1 MKLRQGVYPDFL
13 RNLLTVCQFQ
23 SPLVRDRSKPFTD
36 NIMTLFYKEARRLW
50 ELEEGQANLPR
61 LQAAMCLYMVLGKH
75 GRDKVGHSFLVEAC
89 RIAHEI
95 GLFRIL
101 PSTSV
106 QKPYGVPEEKW
117 ERVRAVT
124 AWALFNF
131 QL

>member
-1 MKLRQGVYPDFL
+1 
-13 RNLLTVCQFQ
+13 
-23 SPLVRDRSKPFTD
+23 LVRDRNKPFTD
-36 NIMTLFYKEARRLW
+36 NIATLFYKEARRLW
-50 ELEEGQANLPR
+50 ELEEGQENLAR

-89 RIAHEI
+89 RIAQEI
-95 GLFRIL
+95 GLFRVS

-106 QKPYGVPEEKW
+106 LLHQKPYGVPAEKW